1 MNYLEYNREERDIC
15 AHLFRLLLEDQPNW
29 GPLKE
34 FIGATQASDPRIYCE
49 VALIRDAY
57 HARKPNAQQFMDDLC
72 ELIARQNQIESYT
85 HFADLPDSIK
95 DPSQTHPKQIRFKL
109 RDMWRLNSVSDQVVY
124 GSLQG
129 MFNAK
134 PDLVVCIGSDLVV
147 YEAKYTSAFEAE
159 QMQRTKHIGEV
170 WATLL
175 YTDLGFESKPTVS
188 VRTLGMASAS
198 PDISWERVYEIA
210 VKHWGEADF
219 SVAVLSKVLAVN
231 R

>member
-15 AHLFRLLLEDQPNW
+15 AHLFRLLLEDQPYW

-34 FIGATQASDPRIYCE
+34 FLGAIKASDPRIYCE

-57 HARKPNAQQFMDDLC
+57 HAQKPNTQQFLDDLC

-109 RDMWRLNSVSDQVVY
+109 RDMGRLKSVSDQLVY

-134 PDLVVCIGSDLVV
+134 PDLVVCSGSDLV
-147 YEAKYTSAFEAE
+147 
-159 QMQRTKHIGEV
+159 
-170 WATLL
+170 
-175 YTDLGFESKPTVS
+175 
-188 VRTLGMASAS
+188 
-198 PDISWERVYEIA
+198 DISFR
-210 VKHWGEADF
+210 GRAD
-219 SVAVLSKVLAVN
+219 AED
-231 R
+231 